1 MVIDE
6 HWVNKMKIKLNC
18 RMFWKGKANFNWL
31 NMKHMHWTL
40 LNCFHSAHTAAI
52 HTHYPHCNPIRLW
65 MCVRECECIHTEQAR
80 FNGPLCDIIIII
92 LCECDY
98 SGRLCVCGCKPV
110 LLRVMKMSRNG
121 KHFHP
126 LFMAWNEIRSFEVW
140 FGWTEQ
146 SFHFTF
152 HFFFGSSIK
161 PTNFRLA
168 FIMAPTEEIDI

>member
-1 MVIDE
+1 MYLSSERMACATMLGQGWIISWLNDWNIYIYSYKFVISQTIKNQFPLWHAQYAIHTHAHARTIMVTDE

-31 NMKHMHWTL
+31 NIKHMHWTL

-98 SGRLCVCGCKPV
+98 SGRLCVCVAVSQCYCV
-110 LLRVMKMSRNG
+110 
-121 KHFHP
+121 
-126 LFMAWNEIRSFEVW
+126 
-140 FGWTEQ
+140 
-146 SFHFTF
+146 
-152 HFFFGSSIK
+152 
-161 PTNFRLA
+161 
-168 FIMAPTEEIDI
+168 